1 METAERRVVPRFAM
15 QVPLRFRPIGL
26 IHDREDHAAESINL
40 SRCGVYF
47 ASPARLPVGMAVE
60 LSLRIPSEITG
71 LETFEARC
79 LGRVVHAQPGAV
91 GDGRTGYGVKME
103 RFMPPAHAETPAVSA
118 AVQTAHLEPVR
129 HEPCA
134 QEANGPVLKVG
145 A

>member
-1 METAERRVVPRFAM
+1 METAERRVVPRFTV

-71 LETFEARC
+71 LETFEVRC

-103 RFMPPAHAETPAVSA
+103 RFMPPAHAETREASA
-118 AVQTAHLEPVR
+118 AQTPALVPS
-129 HEPCA
+129 PA
-134 QEANGPVLKVG
+134 A
-145 A
+145 